1 MRGQTRAPY
10 TMLVEQITLTES
22 AHGFKGGR
30 GGVNMKVSGG
40 ARLVSSSTG
49 KAQLEVAGR
58 PMFELNP
65 VAVFIWQQ
73 LARKLSADMIVVQLV
88 ALFGASQEQARRDVT
103 NFIALLKKHW
113 LVYDDERCATSSP
126 TPPS

>member
-1 MRGQTRAPY
+1 
-10 TMLVEQITLTES
+10 
-22 AHGFKGGR
+22 
-30 GGVNMKVSGG
+30 MKVSGG
-40 ARLVSSSTG
+40 ARLVSSSAG

-73 LARKLSADMIVVQLV
+73 LASNLSADMIVVQLV
-88 ALFGASQEQARRDVT
+88 ALFGASQEQAGRDVT

-113 LVYDDERCATSSP
+113 LVYDNERCATSSP
-126 TPPS
+126 TPSS